1 MDNKPSVSQS
11 EPAAPCFDHISNS
24 NLSFGNHN
32 KNHEIENEKNIQ
44 KNENII
50 NKEMTV
56 KKNILKPRDYQQK
69 IFDKAKD
76 QNSIIYVETGKG
88 KTFISIMLMAYHLG
102 IDLNNISNREIKF
115 DKNKKIIF
123 FVCDTA
129 LIEQQKKAISS
140 ILNIEVGTIQ
150 GKKSKKSKSDFDLFK
165 KMWDSVTVFVAIPS
179 VIYKMLSS
187 GFLKIFDISMMVFDE
202 CHHTSDEHPYNK
214 IMNEF
219 YFFYKKQMPK
229 ASLNYPRIYG
239 LTASPLKKGI
249 KKPFE
254 ASILKAMEKL
264 SENLDSVIIIDPEMN
279 NSNAKMMKPK
289 ESIKDYLND
298 DSYIEV
304 RFHTEMDNYK
314 QVVISIFN
322 SCYAELMTIGFYYLQ
337 KQYPSLSDEKTVKK
351 YQDYSKMRLKAKDL
365 EDYNQMTEQCIDLYN
380 LRKQSPIFLIFET
393 LQRQIFMILENLCL
407 NSLILFFDNLI
418 DIYTK
423 LNIQKLD
430 EEKDKK
436 FNILNVENSESNYN
450 LLNFESNEDKM
461 NEDDND
467 LVDVTDLTPSIIKDI
482 KEVFSQ
488 TSQQLKELKNNGK
501 DYISDRLKK
510 LYQKIYGLF
519 NENKQS
525 KFIIFI
531 SNRIVAHFLHP
542 ELNTFLNKNFPDK
555 KCREIIG
562 INKKKSNSGTT
573 LTPSLTLKQMNE
585 IIKQFN
591 EDEFNILIGTSAIEE
606 GLDIQSC
613 NAVLTLVELRTPK
626 SFIQIKGRARKSNS
640 EFIIFTNSAKIG
652 KQKVEDFLNIGQKM
666 NELFNDNIMKDFRRE
681 NFISKKEEIRF
692 IFDQKSHAKLTL
704 GNVTIFYNEIV
715 QQIKARRIK
724 FDVKPIITKVKSNN
738 DKTPEFV
745 FHANISIQTDLQ
757 GISKYFPYE
766 LGNYNKKDDAQKWCY
781 FYVLDVLKRKNFLD
795 QHLKFHLSNSE

>member
-1 MDNKPSVSQS
+1 MDKPSLSPT
-11 EPAAPCFDHISNS
+11 EPAAPCSDSISNL
-24 NLSFGNHN
+24 NFGNN
-32 KNHEIENEKNIQ
+32 DKNHEIENEKNIQ
-44 KNENII
+44 KSDNLI
-50 NKEMTV
+50 NKEMAV
-56 KKNILKPRDYQQK
+56 KKHSILKPRDYQQK

-76 QNSIIYVETGKG
+76 KNSIIYVETGKG

-102 IDLNNISNREIKF
+102 IDLNNTSNSKIKF

-129 LIEQQKKAISS
+129 LIEQQKKAISK

-179 VIYKMLSS
+179 VIYKMLSC

-219 YFFYKKQMPK
+219 YFFYKKQMPQ
-229 ASLNYPRIYG
+229 ANLNYPRIYG

-264 SENLDSVIIIDPEMN
+264 SENLDSVIVIDPEMN
-279 NSNAKMMKPK
+279 NSNAKMMKPQ

-304 RFHTEMDNYK
+304 KSHIDMDKYK
-314 QVVISIFN
+314 QVAVSIIN
-322 SCYAELMTIGFYYLQ
+322 SCYFELMSIGFYYLK
-337 KQYPSLSDEKTVKK
+337 KQYPSLADEKTVKK
-351 YQDYSKMRLKAKDL
+351 YKDYSKMRLKAKDL

-380 LRKQSPIFLIFET
+380 LRKQSLIFLIFET
-393 LQRQIFMILENLCL
+393 LQRQIFMILENLGL

-423 LNIQKLD
+423 LYIQKLD
-430 EEKDKK
+430 EEKDKN
-436 FNILNVENSESNYN
+436 FNISNDENSDESSYNLLNSESND
-450 LLNFESNEDKM
+450 DKM
-461 NEDDND
+461 NDDDSD
-467 LVDVTDLTPSIIKDI
+467 LVDVTDLKPSIIEEIKDI
-482 KEVFSQ
+482 FVK
-488 TSQQLKELKNNGK
+488 TSQQLKELMNNGQ

-510 LYQKIYGLF
+510 LYQKIYDLF
-519 NENKQS
+519 KENKQS

-542 ELNTFLNKNFPDK
+542 ELNIFLNKNFPDK

-562 INKKKSNSGTT
+562 INKRKSNSGTT

-585 IIKQFN
+585 IIRQFN

-640 EFIIFTNSAKIG
+640 QFIIFTNSAKNG

-666 NELFNDNIMKDFRRE
+666 NELFKGNIMKDFRRV
-681 NFISKKEEIRF
+681 NFISKKEEIKF
-692 IFDQKSHAKLTL
+692 IFDQRSHAKLTL

-715 QQIKARRIK
+715 QQIKAKRIK
-724 FDVKPIITKVKSNN
+724 FDVNPKITKVKSHD
-738 DKTPEFV
+738 DKSPEFV
-745 FHANISIQTDLQ
+745 FHANISIQTDLK
-757 GISKYFPYE
+757 GISKYFPFE
-766 LGNYNKKDDAQKWCY
+766 LGSYNKKDEAQKWCY
-781 FYVLDVLKRKNFLD
+781 FYVLDVLKKNNYLD
-795 QHLKFHLSNSE
+795 QHLKFHLSDSD

>member
-1 MDNKPSVSQS
+1 MDKPSLSPT
-11 EPAAPCFDHISNS
+11 EPAAPCSDSISNL
-24 NLSFGNHN
+24 NFGNN
-32 KNHEIENEKNIQ
+32 DKNHEIENEKNIQ
-44 KNENII
+44 KSDNLI
-50 NKEMTV
+50 NKEMAV
-56 KKNILKPRDYQQK
+56 KKHSILKPRDYQQK

-76 QNSIIYVETGKG
+76 KNSIIYVETGKG

-102 IDLNNISNREIKF
+102 IDLNNTSNSKIKF

-129 LIEQQKKAISS
+129 LIEQQKKAISK

-179 VIYKMLSS
+179 VIYKMLSC

-219 YFFYKKQMPK
+219 YFFYKKQMPQ
-229 ASLNYPRIYG
+229 ANLNYPRIYG

-264 SENLDSVIIIDPEMN
+264 SENLDSVIVIDPEMN
-279 NSNAKMMKPK
+279 NSNAKMMKPQ

-304 RFHTEMDNYK
+304 KSHIDMDKYK
-314 QVVISIFN
+314 QVAVSIIN
-322 SCYAELMTIGFYYLQ
+322 SCYFELMSIGFYYLK
-337 KQYPSLSDEKTVKK
+337 KQYPSLADEKTVKK
-351 YQDYSKMRLKAKDL
+351 YKDYSKMRLKSKDL

-380 LRKQSPIFLIFET
+380 LRKQSLIFLIFET
-393 LQRQIFMILENLCL
+393 LQRQIFMILENLGL

-423 LNIQKLD
+423 LYIQKLD
-430 EEKDKK
+430 EEKDKN
-436 FNILNVENSESNYN
+436 FNISNDENSDESSYNLLNSESND
-450 LLNFESNEDKM
+450 DKM
-461 NEDDND
+461 NDDDSD
-467 LVDVTDLTPSIIKDI
+467 LVDVTDLKPSIIEEIKDI
-482 KEVFSQ
+482 FVK
-488 TSQQLKELKNNGK
+488 TSQQLKELMNNGQ

-510 LYQKIYGLF
+510 LYQKIYDLF
-519 NENKQS
+519 KENKQS

-542 ELNTFLNKNFPDK
+542 ELNIFLNKNFPDK

-562 INKKKSNSGTT
+562 INKRKSNSGTT

-585 IIKQFN
+585 IIRQFN

-640 EFIIFTNSAKIG
+640 QFIIFTNSAKNG

-666 NELFNDNIMKDFRRE
+666 NELFKGNIMKDFRRV
-681 NFISKKEEIRF
+681 NFISKKEEIKF
-692 IFDQKSHAKLTL
+692 IFDQRSHAKLTL

-715 QQIKARRIK
+715 QQIKAKRIK
-724 FDVKPIITKVKSNN
+724 FDVNPKITKVKSHD
-738 DKTPEFV
+738 DKSPEFV
-745 FHANISIQTDLQ
+745 FHANISIQTDLK
-757 GISKYFPYE
+757 GISKYFPFE
-766 LGNYNKKDDAQKWCY
+766 LGSYNKKDEAQKWCY
-781 FYVLDVLKRKNFLD
+781 FYVLDVLKKNNYLD
-795 QHLKFHLSNSE
+795 QHLKFHLSDSD

>member
-1 MDNKPSVSQS
+1 MDKPSLSPT
-11 EPAAPCFDHISNS
+11 EPAAPCSDIISNL
-24 NLSFGNHN
+24 NFGNN
-32 KNHEIENEKNIQ
+32 DKNHEIENEKNIQ
-44 KNENII
+44 KSDNLI
-50 NKEMTV
+50 NKEMAV
-56 KKNILKPRDYQQK
+56 KKHSILKPRDYQQK

-76 QNSIIYVETGKG
+76 KNSIIYVETGKG

-102 IDLNNISNREIKF
+102 IDLNNTSNSKIKF

-129 LIEQQKKAISS
+129 LIEQQKKAISK

-179 VIYKMLSS
+179 VIYKMLSC

-219 YFFYKKQMPK
+219 YFFYKKQMPQ
-229 ASLNYPRIYG
+229 ANLNYPRIYG

-264 SENLDSVIIIDPEMN
+264 SENLDSVIVIDPEMN
-279 NSNAKMMKPK
+279 NSNAKMMKPQ

-304 RFHTEMDNYK
+304 KSHIDMDKYK
-314 QVVISIFN
+314 QVAVSIIN
-322 SCYAELMTIGFYYLQ
+322 SCYFELMSIGFYYLK
-337 KQYPSLSDEKTVKK
+337 KQYPSLADEKTVKK
-351 YQDYSKMRLKAKDL
+351 YKDYSKMRLKSKDL

-380 LRKQSPIFLIFET
+380 LRKQSLIFLIFET
-393 LQRQIFMILENLCL
+393 LQRQIFMILENLGL

-423 LNIQKLD
+423 LYIQKLD
-430 EEKDKK
+430 EEKDKN
-436 FNILNVENSESNYN
+436 FNISNDENSDESSYNLLNSESND
-450 LLNFESNEDKM
+450 DKM
-461 NEDDND
+461 NDDDSD
-467 LVDVTDLTPSIIKDI
+467 LVDVTDLKPSIIEEIKDI
-482 KEVFSQ
+482 FVK
-488 TSQQLKELKNNGK
+488 TSQQLKELMNNGQ

-510 LYQKIYGLF
+510 LYQKIYDLF
-519 NENKQS
+519 KENKQS

-542 ELNTFLNKNFPDK
+542 ELNIFLNKNFPDK

-562 INKKKSNSGTT
+562 INKRKSNSGTT

-585 IIKQFN
+585 IIRQFN

-640 EFIIFTNSAKIG
+640 QFIIFTNSAKNG

-666 NELFNDNIMKDFRRE
+666 NELFKGNIMKDFRRV
-681 NFISKKEEIRF
+681 NFISKKEEIKF
-692 IFDQKSHAKLTL
+692 IFDQRSHAKLTL

-715 QQIKARRIK
+715 QQIKAKRIK
-724 FDVKPIITKVKSNN
+724 FDVNPKITKVKSHD
-738 DKTPEFV
+738 DKSPEFV
-745 FHANISIQTDLQ
+745 FHANISIQTDLK
-757 GISKYFPYE
+757 GISKYFPFE
-766 LGNYNKKDDAQKWCY
+766 LGSYNKKDEAQKWCY
-781 FYVLDVLKRKNFLD
+781 FYVLDVLKKNNYLD
-795 QHLKFHLSNSE
+795 QHLKFHLSDSD